1 MVGHNI
7 IFVFLGKNVDSKIHE
22 EMKDMISYLITRSYH
37 SLQGLSLSFQS
48 YLIHIIPSLMRG

>member
-7 IFVFLGKNVDSKIHE
+7 TFVFLGKNVDSKIHE
-22 EMKDMISYLITRSYH
+22 ETKDMISYLITRSYR
-37 SLQGLSLSFQS
+37 SLQELFLSFQS